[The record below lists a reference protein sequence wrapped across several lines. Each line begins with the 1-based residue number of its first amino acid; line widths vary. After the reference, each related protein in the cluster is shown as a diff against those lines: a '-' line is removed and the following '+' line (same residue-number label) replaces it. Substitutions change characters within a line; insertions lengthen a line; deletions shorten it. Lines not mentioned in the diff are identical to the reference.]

1 MRIFKNLINTWK
13 KLRSF
18 IRVWKMVPLDVE
30 SVIVDNLTG
39 LHKREVFLHLV
50 DRLDN
55 SGEKSM
61 IFFDLNG
68 LKKVND
74 VLGHD
79 AGDEFIASF
88 AAAVKKAIRYTD
100 LSCRWG
106 GDEFVVIIDGDEES
120 AELVVERISQ
130 ITKVPFAYGISKYGT
145 SFIEA
150 LNEADNKMYANKRKG
165 RQPFCR

>member
-1 MRIFKNLINTWK
+1 MKIFKNLINAWK

-18 IRVWKMVPLDVE
+18 VRIWKMVPPDVE

-50 DRLDN
+50 DRMDN
-55 SGEKSM
+55 SVERTM

-68 LKKVND
+68 LKEVND
-74 VLGHD
+74 TFGHD
-79 AGDEFIASF
+79 AGDGYIAAF
-88 AAAVKKAIRYTD
+88 AEAVKKVIRRTD

-106 GDEFVVIIDGDEES
+106 GDEFIVVIDGDEIS
-120 AELVVERISQ
+120 AEMVVSRISKL
-130 ITKVPFAYGISKYGT
+130 TKVSFAYGISKYGT

-150 LNEADNKMYANKRKG
+150 LNEADSKMYANKREN
-165 RQPFCR
+165 Q